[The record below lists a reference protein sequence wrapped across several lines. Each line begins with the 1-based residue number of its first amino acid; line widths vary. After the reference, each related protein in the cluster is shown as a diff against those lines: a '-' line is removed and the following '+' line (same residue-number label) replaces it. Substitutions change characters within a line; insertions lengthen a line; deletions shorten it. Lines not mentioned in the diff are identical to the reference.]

1 MYRSLS
7 KPLPRIAGLTAIVA
21 LVVWFLPPQRAQRN
35 GKQASIEPAAAVLQP
50 VQAPAEP
57 AKPPAMENPATYA
70 AVRLKQ
76 IKSDPAPWKE
86 VWKWRNEFTVAD
98 TPELKREVLGLA
110 RQVGPDA
117 LLSVLSLALA
127 SDDPTVRLD
136 AARSIAL
143 LPEDR
148 LRDGFAVG
156 VEAADP
162 EIRAEVMDL
171 ILQLQP
177 QLRAELLKVA
187 LAAAAADV
195 QARAIDILSDQPNP
209 AFFSALIEGLRTVS
223 SETRPILDQA
233 IADIVNQQFAS
244 FDEGRTWWDQNR
256 VNYDDL
262 MSRIP

>member
-1 MYRSLS
+1 MLRSLS
-7 KPLPRIAGLTAIVA
+7 KSLLRIAGLAAIVA
-21 LVVWFLPPQRAQRN
+21 LLLWFLLPQRTRRD
-35 GKQASIEPAAAVLQP
+35 GKQAEIEPAF
-50 VQAPAEP
+50 APSLAQSSINP
-57 AKPPAMENPATYA
+57 AKPAAMENPATYA

-76 IKSDPAPWKE
+76 IKSNPAPWTDVWQWRKE
-86 VWKWRNEFTVAD
+86 FAAAD
-98 TPELKREVLGLA
+98 TPELKREVVGLA
-110 RQVGPDA
+110 RQVGPDS
-117 LLSVLSLALA
+117 LLSVLALALA
-127 SDDPTVRLD
+127 SDDSTVRLD

-171 ILQLQP
+171 IFQLQP
-177 QLRAELLKVA
+177 QLRAELLRIA
-187 LAAAAADV
+187 LAAAAPDV
-195 QARAIDILSDQPNP
+195 QARAIEMLSDQPNP

-223 SETRPILDQA
+223 PDARPLLDQA
-233 IADIVNQQFAS
+233 IAEIVNQQFAS
-244 FDEGRTWWDQNR
+244 FDDGRAWWDQNR